1 MKVLLD
7 ECLPKK
13 LKRHFVDYEISTVP
27 EMGWAGIKNG
37 ALLGLAAPN
46 FDVFITIDNNL
57 QYQQNLQTIELVIV
71 VLNAK
76 DNKLETL
83 RPLIPK
89 ILSALETL
97 QAGQKIIEI
106 NA

>member
-13 LKRHFVDYEISTVP
+13 LKRDFIGYEVSTVP

-37 ALLGLAAPN
+37 ALLGLAAPT
-46 FDVFITIDNNL
+46 FDVFVTIDNNL
-57 QYQQNLQTIELVIV
+57 QYQQNLQTIQIVII

-83 RPLIPK
+83 RPLIPRV
-89 ILSALETL
+89 LSALETS
-97 QAGQKIIEI
+97 QAGQIIEI
-106 NA
+106 KV

>member
-13 LKRHFVDYEISTVP
+13 LKRDFIGYD
-27 EMGWAGIKNG
+27 KNG
-37 ALLGLAAPN
+37 ALLGLAAPT
-46 FDVFITIDNNL
+46 FDVFVTIDNNW
-57 QYQQNLQTIELVIV
+57 QYQQNLQTIQLVII

-83 RPLIPK
+83 RPLISTEP
-89 ILSALETL
+89 
-97 QAGQKIIEI
+97 
-106 NA
+106 